1 MPLAFQCASARAASI
16 LSTRPTISSTVRK
29 PSLAMCWRICSAMK
43 KKKLM
48 TCSGWPVKRAR
59 RTGSCV
65 AMPTE
70 QVFRWH
76 LRIMMQPMEISGM
89 VAKPNSSAP
98 SRAAITTSRPVWS
111 LPSVCTRMR
120 LRRSL
125 SSRTCWVSA
134 RPSSQGRPAC
144 LMELSGEAP
153 VPPVSPEMRTTSAW
167 ALETPAA
174 TVPTP
179 TSETSLT
186 AMRACGLTFFR
197 S

>member
-1 MPLAFQCASARAASI
+1 MPLAFQCASATAASI

-59 RTGSCV
+59 RTGSWV

-76 LRIMMQPMEISGM
+76 LRIMMQPMVMSGM

-98 SRAAITTSRPVWS
+98 SSAAMTTSRPVCS
-111 LPSVCTRMR
+111 LPSVCTLMR
-120 LRRSL
+120 
-125 SSRTCWVSA
+125 CA
-134 RPSSQGRPAC
+134 GR
-144 LMELSGEAP
+144 
-153 VPPVSPEMRTTSAW
+153 
-167 ALETPAA
+167 
-174 TVPTP
+174 
-179 TSETSLT
+179 
-186 AMRACGLTFFR
+186 
-197 S
+197 